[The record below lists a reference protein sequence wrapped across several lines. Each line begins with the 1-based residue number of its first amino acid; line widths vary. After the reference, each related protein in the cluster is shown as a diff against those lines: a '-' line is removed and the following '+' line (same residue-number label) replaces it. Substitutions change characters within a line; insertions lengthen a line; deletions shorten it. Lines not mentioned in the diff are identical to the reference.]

1 MLIDMRAD
9 AGDIQGYGHGHGNP
23 DRIGGPERIS
33 GHVPDERTHPTE
45 PDSFVWTEAVEPEP
59 EPGNAWLGPVIAVAA
74 CLLWLGGMAWF
85 ARDQI
90 PFLGPV
96 DLVQFLA
103 ALAMVPALVGIVYLL
118 AMRTS
123 RREARRFRGTAHAMR
138 TEAASLERTVAAV
151 SRSLD
156 ANRRELAEQIATLMT
171 MGDSANERLAAIG
184 RGLTTEIGQADAH
197 AAALAHAA
205 DDAQASLGVLLAS
218 LPRAQAEVTGI
229 QRSLDD
235 TGLSASEHAAA
246 LHAQIASLADRGREA
261 EVVAGGAAQKLAAHI
276 ARMEATSETAGAR
289 LEAVTGDMSVAVD
302 ALLGRTADAVDEA
315 RKGIAAQGDAMLAML
330 RANQAALD
338 NAARD
343 SADALGE
350 RIAAVEDVIDRV
362 TLRLADQ
369 RTASDTLLAGLD
381 SGIGRVETRLD
392 TLHTQGV
399 ERSQLLAASISA
411 LGGSADAMT
420 EALRAGDAMA
430 TRTIGT
436 TESLLIALDAAAR
449 EIDETLPDALA
460 RLDAKIAGSKQ
471 VVVAAKPELLALV
484 TAAESTHD
492 AIEAIA
498 GVISEQRRT
507 LDQLSG
513 TLLQTLTEGRAK
525 ADALG
530 MMVDETI
537 DRTHRFAEEAA
548 PRLVEA
554 LLRVRD
560 TATVAADKA
569 RETLATVIPEAASQW
584 EAASAEAMRRATTDT
599 VERQVRAIADATGH
613 AVDAAT
619 RATERLSQQVQQ
631 IVDQTAIVETR
642 IEDARTERDE
652 AERDT
657 FARRASLLIESL
669 NSASIDITKAFAPE
683 VSDSAWAAYL
693 KGDRGVFTRR
703 AVRVLEPGD
712 ARDIARLYDG
722 DAGFREAVNRYIHDF
737 EGMLR
742 TILAQRD
749 GSPLSVTLLSSDMGK
764 LYVALAQAIERLR

>member
-1 MLIDMRAD
+1 MIIDMRAD
-9 AGDIQGYGHGHGNP
+9 ATATSDAHGPIGYGPTGDGAA
-23 DRIGGPERIS
+23 DASPE
-33 GHVPDERTHPTE
+33 TLA
-45 PDSFVWTEAVEPEP
+45 WAEAVEPEP
-59 EPGNAWLGPVIAVAA
+59 QRIGWLAPATAGLACAA
-74 CLLWLGGMAWF
+74 WLGGMLWI
-85 ARDQI
+85 ARDQL
-90 PFLGPV
+90 PGLAPV
-96 DLVQFLA
+96 ALVQFLA
-103 ALAMVPALVGIVYLL
+103 ALAVVPALIGIVYLL

-123 RREARRFRGTAHAMR
+123 RREARRFRDTGQAMR
-138 TEAASLERTVAAV
+138 AEAASLERTVATLA
-151 SRSLD
+151 RSLD
-156 ANRRELAEQIATLMT
+156 ANRRQLADQITTLRA
-171 MGDSANERLAAIG
+171 MGDGANERLVAIG
-184 RGLTTEIGQADAH
+184 RGMALEIHQADSH
-197 AAALAHAA
+197 ARALSGAVA
-205 DDAQASLGVLLAS
+205 DAQTSLGVLLAS
-218 LPRAQAEVTGI
+218 LPRAQAEVADAA
-229 QRSLDD
+229 RLLDD
-235 TGLSASEHAAA
+235 TGLAASEHAAQLDARLAA
-246 LHAQIASLADRGREA
+246 LAERGREA
-261 EVVAGGAAQKLAAHI
+261 DQVAGGAAQKLAAHI
-276 ARMEATSETAGAR
+276 TRMEATSETAGAR
-289 LEAVTGDMSVAVD
+289 LESVTGQMSDAVD

-315 RKGIAAQGDAMLAML
+315 RKGIAAQGEAMLAML

-338 NAARD
+338 SAARD

-350 RIAAVEDVIDRV
+350 RIVAVEDVIDRV
-362 TLRLADQ
+362 TLRLHDQ
-369 RTASDTLLAGLD
+369 RAASKSLLAGLD
-381 SGIGRVETRLD
+381 TGIGQVETRLD

-399 ERSQLLAASISA
+399 ERSQMLAASISA

-420 EALRAGDAMA
+420 EALRAGEAMA

-449 EIDETLPDALA
+449 EIDETLPEALA
-460 RLDAKIAGSKQ
+460 RLDTKIASSKQ

-498 GVISEQRRT
+498 SVIADQRST
-507 LDQLSG
+507 LDRLSG
-513 TLLQTLTEGRAK
+513 TLLQTLSDGRAK

-548 PRLVEA
+548 PRLVDA
-554 LLRVRD
+554 LLRVRE
-560 TATVAADKA
+560 TASVAADKA
-569 RETLATVIPEAASQW
+569 RETLATVIPDAAGQL
-584 EAASAEAMRRATTDT
+584 ETASAEAMRRATSDT
-599 VERQVRAIADATGH
+599 IERQVQAIADATGA

-619 RATERLSQQVQQ
+619 RATERLSAQVQQ
-631 IVDQTAIVETR
+631 ILDQTAIVEKR

-669 NSASIDITKAFAPE
+669 HSASIDITKAFAPD

-703 AVRVLEPGD
+703 AVRILEPGD
-712 ARDIARLYDG
+712 ARDIARLYDDDG
-722 DAGFREAVNRYIHDF
+722 RFREAVNRYIHDF

>member
-1 MLIDMRAD
+1 MIIDLRAD
-9 AGDIQGYGHGHGNP
+9 TAATSDVHGHG
-23 DRIGGPERIS
+23 DHDGIA
-33 GHVPDERTHPTE
+33 GHATDDGAH
-45 PDSFVWTEAVEPEP
+45 VWTEAVEPEP
-59 EPGNAWLGPVIAVAA
+59 ARTSAWIGPVIAVVACTAWLAA
-74 CLLWLGGMAWF
+74 MTWI

-90 PFLGPV
+90 PLLGPV
-96 DLVQFLA
+96 ALVQFIA
-103 ALAMVPALVGIVYLL
+103 ALAVVPALIGIVYLL

-123 RREARRFRGTAHAMR
+123 RREARRFRGTAQAMR
-138 TEAASLERTVAAV
+138 AEAASLERTVAV
-151 SRSLD
+151 LSRSLE
-156 ANRRELAEQIATLMT
+156 ANRRDLSGQINTLMA
-171 MGDSANERLAAIG
+171 MGDGANERLAGIG
-184 RGLTTEIGQADAH
+184 RGLALEIAQADAH
-197 AAALAHAA
+197 AAALSRAAA
-205 DDAQASLGVLLAS
+205 DAQGSLGVLLAS
-218 LPRAQAEVTGI
+218 LPRAQAEVEDV
-229 QRSLDD
+229 QRLLED
-235 TGLSASEHAAA
+235 TGLSASGHAAA
-246 LHAQIASLADRGREA
+246 LEAQLAALSERGRDA
-261 EVVAGGAAQKLAAHI
+261 DLVAGGAAQKLAAHI

-289 LEAVTGDMSVAVD
+289 LEAVTGEMSTAVD
-302 ALLGRTADAVDEA
+302 GLLGRTADAVDEA

-338 NAARD
+338 SAARD
-343 SADALGE
+343 SADALAE
-350 RIAAVEDVIDRV
+350 RITAVEDVIDRV
-362 TLRLADQ
+362 TLRLEGQ
-369 RTASDTLLAGLD
+369 RKASDALLTGLD
-381 SGIGRVETRLD
+381 AGIGRVETRLD

-420 EALRAGDAMA
+420 EALRTGDAMA

-471 VVVAAKPELLALV
+471 VVVAARPELLALV

-498 GVISEQRRT
+498 GVITEQRRT
-507 LDQLSG
+507 VDQLSG

-530 MMVDETI
+530 MMVEETI

-548 PRLVEA
+548 PRLVDA
-554 LLRVRD
+554 LLRVRE

-569 RETLATVIPEAASQW
+569 RETLATVIPDAASQL
-584 EAASAEAMRRATTDT
+584 EAASAEAMRRATSDT

-619 RATERLSQQVQQ
+619 RATERLSIQVQQ

-642 IEDARTERDE
+642 MEDARTERDE

-669 NSASIDITKAFAPE
+669 NSAAIDITKAFAPE

-712 ARDIARLYDG
+712 ARDIARLYDDDG
-722 DAGFREAVNRYIHDF
+722 RFREAVNRYIHDF

>member
-1 MLIDMRAD
+1 MIIDMRSD
-9 AGDIQGYGHGHGNP
+9 ATANGGARGLDEHESMGGHHLDAIDAAPMWSEGV
-23 DRIGGPERIS
+23 D
-33 GHVPDERTHPTE
+33 
-45 PDSFVWTEAVEPEP
+45 PEP
-59 EPGNAWLGPVIAVAA
+59 HRAAWLAPLAA
-74 CLLWLGGMAWF
+74 AGAAALWLGGALW
-85 ARDQI
+85 AVREDL
-90 PFLGPV
+90 PLLTPV
-96 DLVQFLA
+96 ATIELLA
-103 ALAMVPALVGIVYLL
+103 ALAVVPALIGVVYLL

-123 RREARRFRGTAHAMR
+123 RREARRFGRTARAMHA
-138 TEAASLERTVAAV
+138 EAASLERTVAMLAL
-151 SRSLD
+151 SLEG
-156 ANRRELAEQIATLMT
+156 NRRQLAEQIATLAA
-171 MGDSANERLAAIG
+171 MGDGANERLAAVG
-184 RGLTTEIGQADAH
+184 RGIALEIGQADAH
-197 AAALAHAA
+197 ARSLAQATG
-205 DDAQASLGVLLAS
+205 DAQNSLGVLLAS
-218 LPRAQAEVTGI
+218 LPRAQAEVDDV
-229 QRSLDD
+229 RRLLDE
-235 TGLSASEHAAA
+235 TGLSAGEHAAA
-246 LHAQIASLADRGREA
+246 LEARLAALADRGREA
-261 EVVAGGAAQKLAAHI
+261 DLVAGSAAQKLAAHI

-289 LEAVTGDMSVAVD
+289 LEAVTGDMSDAVD

-315 RKGIAAQGDAMLAML
+315 RKGIAAQGEAMLAML

-338 NAARD
+338 SAARD
-343 SADALGE
+343 SADALAE

-362 TLRLADQ
+362 TSRLEGQ
-369 RTASDTLLAGLD
+369 RAASDSLLSGLD
-381 SGIGRVETRLD
+381 AGIGRVEGRLD
-392 TLHTQGV
+392 TLHSQGV

-420 EALRAGDAMA
+420 EALRAGEAMA
-430 TRTIGT
+430 SRTIGT

-460 RLDAKIAGSKQ
+460 RLDAKIASSKQ

-498 GVISEQRRT
+498 GVIAEQRRT
-507 LDQLSG
+507 LDHLSG
-513 TLLQTLTEGRAK
+513 SLLQTLTEGRAK

-548 PRLVEA
+548 PRLVDA

-560 TATVAADKA
+560 TASVAADKA
-569 RETLATVIPEAASQW
+569 RETLATVIPAAAEQL
-584 EAASAEAMRRATTDT
+584 EQASADAMRRATADT
-599 VERQVRAIADATGH
+599 VERQVHAIADATGH
-613 AVDAAT
+613 AVEAAT
-619 RATERLSQQVQQ
+619 RATERLSAQVQQ
-631 IVDQTAIVETR
+631 ILDQTAIVETR

-669 NSASIDITKAFAPE
+669 HSASIDITKAFAPE

-703 AVRVLEPGD
+703 AVRVIEPGD
-712 ARDIARLYDG
+712 ARDIARLYDD
-722 DAGFREAVNRYIHDF
+722 DAAFRDAVNRYIHDF

>member
-1 MLIDMRAD
+1 MIIDLRAEAAAASDVHGFGDHD
-9 AGDIQGYGHGHGNP
+9 AGTAAAAGDN
-23 DRIGGPERIS
+23 
-33 GHVPDERTHPTE
+33 THA
-45 PDSFVWTEAVEPEP
+45 WAEAVEPEP
-59 EPGNAWLGPVIAVAA
+59 RRTTGWVAPAGAGLLCAAWLI
-74 CLLWLGGMAWF
+74 GMAAL

-90 PFLGPV
+90 PFLAPV
-96 DLVQFLA
+96 ALVQFIA
-103 ALAMVPALVGIVYLL
+103 ALAVVPALIGIVYLL

-123 RREARRFRGTAHAMR
+123 RREARRFYGTARAMR
-138 TEAASLERTVAAV
+138 AEAANLERTVAV
-151 SRSLD
+151 LSRSLD
-156 ANRRELAEQIATLMT
+156 ANRRELAGQITTLMA
-171 MGDSANERLAAIG
+171 MGDGANERLAAIG
-184 RGLTTEIGQADAH
+184 RGLTREIEQADVHADALSR
-197 AAALAHAA
+197 AAA
-205 DDAQASLGVLLAS
+205 DAQGSLGVLLAS
-218 LPRAQAEVTGI
+218 LPRAQAEVADV
-229 QRSLDD
+229 QRLLED
-235 TGLSASEHAAA
+235 TGLAASGHAAA
-246 LHAQIASLADRGREA
+246 LEAQLAALAERGRDA
-261 EVVAGGAAQKLAAHI
+261 DLVAGGAAQKLAAHI

-289 LEAVTGDMSVAVD
+289 LEAVTGSMSTAVD
-302 ALLGRTADAVDEA
+302 ALLDRTADAVDEA

-338 NAARD
+338 SAARD
-343 SADALGE
+343 SADALAD
-350 RIAAVEDVIDRV
+350 RITAVEDVIDRV
-362 TLRLADQ
+362 TLRLEGQ
-369 RTASDTLLAGLD
+369 RSASDSLLAGLD
-381 SGIGRVETRLD
+381 AGIGQVETRLD

-449 EIDETLPDALA
+449 EIDETLPDALT

-548 PRLVEA
+548 PRLVDA

-560 TATVAADKA
+560 TAAVAADKA
-569 RETLATVIPEAASQW
+569 RETLATVIPDAASQL
-584 EAASAEAMRRATTDT
+584 ETATAEAMRRATTDT
-599 VERQVRAIADATGH
+599 VERQVRAIADATGQ

-631 IVDQTAIVETR
+631 IADQTAIVETR

-669 NSASIDITKAFAPE
+669 NSASIDITKAFAPD

-712 ARDIARLYDG
+712 ARDIARLYD
-722 DAGFREAVNRYIHDF
+722 DDTTFREAVNRYIHDF